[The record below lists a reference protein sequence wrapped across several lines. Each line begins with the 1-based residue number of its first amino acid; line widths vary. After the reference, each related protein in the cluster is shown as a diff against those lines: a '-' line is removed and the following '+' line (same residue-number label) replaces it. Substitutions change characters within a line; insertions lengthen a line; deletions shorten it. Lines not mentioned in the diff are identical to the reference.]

1 MGFSSGILITRRG
14 SSGVIRLELTQTIVP
29 SSIRT
34 QARASSWSLPRPF
47 LRLELVQRRPYGGRA
62 YPLGAAVHI
71 FDAAAPH
78 HPVFA
83 GANPEAPHVLADV
96 PVLLPPTPGVSL
108 RRVRQD
114 RKSTRLNSS
123 HGYISYAV
131 FCLKK

>member
-1 MGFSSGILITRRG
+1 MGFSSRILITRRG

-62 YPLGAAVHI
+62 DPFGAAV
-71 FDAAAPH
+71 
-78 HPVFA
+78 
-83 GANPEAPHVLADV
+83 
-96 PVLLPPTPGVSL
+96 
-108 RRVRQD
+108 QD

-131 FCLKK
+131 FCLKKKKKKTHLAILDQTVLLTKPHQRPAVRRV